1 MYVKGCGVGA
11 GFLTNRIFVAPE
23 TPPPPFSWKRV
34 GWPYPRIYLQLTA
47 GDCGAVGPCFAV
59 AKTTEPATARRR
71 DTCEAHEFD
80 RELRSRLSAAL
91 HAPSTPPPTPMAA
104 RRTSYFEFVTKTR
117 GAKEQDAKA
126 EELPVV
132 KTLRSGF
139 PCHPSCMAYD
149 PVQRLLAMGTRS
161 GSLCVYGQPGVERFC
176 EHESEAGV
184 LQLHFLVNEG
194 ALVSVCSDDKLHMWS
209 LRQHTPVLVH
219 SLTLEPKASITSSH
233 LPFRSKWLYV
243 GTAKGNVHVVAVE
256 SFAQSQYSI
265 MWNDAAGPSHP
276 GDVIHIS
283 ENPLDE
289 DKLLVGYET
298 GLIVLWDIKSR
309 KPHYR
314 YDCGQDLHSMA
325 WQSNGEQAVCGL
337 EDGTVGTW
345 SLRNP
350 RKLGCLTMPHDAEW
364 SGPIMKVDHRSCAS
378 GESVVVFTGS
388 SAETSGAQRSIF
400 IVCGSNVHTTDMDSD
415 IVDFVMLSNSP
426 YAGDLQNPFAVAVLL
441 EEELLM
447 IDLEKESCPL
457 MESPASLRLHQSD
470 VTSCLYCCPCS
481 PDFLAALCGASGTKA
496 RQRSVSRRWPLRGGK
511 PSLEKPDSVE
521 VILTGHSDGTLKI
534 WDGSGGT
541 LALLT
546 EVDAGAVFEREDS
559 TLSDT
564 GGGGGGGDG
573 GLAIRHVC
581 LCRRSHVAC
590 VALACAHVL
599 LYALRDREVHGAIG
613 VVDVGRPSRNDSPD
627 VPASDPAPPRPSSP
641 LCGQATSRG
650 DFNEGP
656 SSELNSPRLC
666 RGALRQA
673 AGYQLEAVVR
683 VVGAGSAASV
693 SSVALCSEHN
703 LVAIGHNFGVTVVDF
718 KQKSVLAS
726 FSMSVVLG
734 GTDAPM
740 NTNTNRESFV
750 ESTDGSLEEDH
761 SKSSPV
767 YSPRRLSVMMEK
779 VMKGRRKSASA
790 DQGSPKA
797 EGPVAA
803 EGPPSSEATAD
814 REPLAVSRLCFGEPN
829 GTARPGLVWAAT
841 SRGTVASLA
850 LKSPRGDRR
859 SSQPA
864 VFGQNRKVKTLG
876 GPVLC
881 LALLDHDSRLLE
893 PGGSSWQG
901 PARAFTVQ
909 HRSCSTGSF
918 AEFAGAA
925 AAEAVGAPSGAGLVL
940 ACAERQARVWGAKAS
955 YKRSLCDAGA
965 PVAIRASAVDVD
977 GETRLA
983 CLHVDGNVAVF
994 QLPALAQ
1001 LFCVSLLPAL
1011 GLRAARTACFA
1022 NGGHVLY
1029 MGGPGEMR
1037 RAALVG
1043 AEQGAIDAEYR
1054 GDLFISVP
1062 HPEPTNNQF
1071 FKKLFKSWGFSLD
1084 KRELFGDT
1092 IPSHPAPSRPSPGS
1106 QLQRPLCSD
1115 GGSRN
1120 TARDL
1125 GPGPGSSPLIRGDTS
1140 SFDRLFKGIAERGD
1154 VLQDAVITTTEMESS
1169 AGKLLQ
1175 LSEKLMRECQG
1186 RRFSHK

>member
-1 MYVKGCGVGA
+1 
-11 GFLTNRIFVAPE
+11 
-23 TPPPPFSWKRV
+23 
-34 GWPYPRIYLQLTA
+34 
-47 GDCGAVGPCFAV
+47 
-59 AKTTEPATARRR
+59 
-71 DTCEAHEFD
+71 
-80 RELRSRLSAAL
+80 
-91 HAPSTPPPTPMAA
+91 MAA

-117 GAKEQDAKA
+117 GAKEQGAKEQGAKA
-126 EELPVV
+126 EELRAF

-149 PVQRLLAMGTRS
+149 PVQRLLAVGTRS
-161 GSLCVYGQPGVERFC
+161 GSLCVFGQPGVERFC
-176 EHESEAGV
+176 EHESQAGV

-194 ALVSVCSDDKLHMWS
+194 VLVSVCSDDKLHMWS
-209 LRQHTPVLVH
+209 LRQHNPVLVH
-219 SLTLEPKASITSSH
+219 SLTPEPKASITSSH

-298 GLIVLWDIKSR
+298 GIIVLWDIKSR

-314 YDCGQDLHSMA
+314 YDCDQDLHSMA
-325 WQSNGEQAVCGL
+325 WQSNGEQVVCGL

-364 SGPIMKVDHRSCAS
+364 SGPIMKVDHRSCTS

-426 YAGDLQNPFAVAVLL
+426 YAGDLQKPFAVAVLL

-447 IDLEKESCPL
+447 IDLEKESCPVL
-457 MESPASLRLHQSD
+457 ESPASLRLQRPD

-481 PDFLAALCGASGTKA
+481 PDFLAALSGASGSKA
-496 RQRSVSRRWPLRGGK
+496 RQRSVGRQWPLRGGK
-511 PSLEKPDSVE
+511 PSLEKPDSAE
-521 VILTGHSDGTLKI
+521 AILTGHSDGTLKI
-534 WDGSGGT
+534 WDGSGAGT
-541 LALLT
+541 LALLA

-564 GGGGGGGDG
+564 GGGGGDG
-573 GLAIRHVC
+573 GLAIRHLC
-581 LCRRSHVAC
+581 LCRQSHVVC

-599 LYALRDREVHGAIG
+599 LYALRDREAHGAIG
-613 VVDVGRPSRNDSPD
+613 VVDVGRPGRNDSPD
-627 VPASDPAPPRPSSP
+627 VPASDPAPPPRPNGTP
-641 LCGQATSRG
+641 CGDS
-650 DFNEGP
+650 NEGP
-656 SSELNSPRLC
+656 SSEVDGLRLC

-673 AGYQLEAVVR
+673 AGYQLEAMVR

-693 SSVALCSEHN
+693 SSVGLCSKHN

-734 GTDAPM
+734 GTDAPI
-740 NTNTNRESFV
+740 NTNRESSV

-761 SKSSPV
+761 PKSSPV

-779 VMKGRRKSASA
+779 VMKGRRKSTSA
-790 DQGSPKA
+790 DQESPKA
-797 EGPVAA
+797 EGPAA
-803 EGPPSSEATAD
+803 AAMEERPPPSSEATAD
-814 REPLAVSRLCFGEPN
+814 REPLAVSRLCFGESN
-829 GTARPGLVWAAT
+829 GAARPGHVWAAT
-841 SRGTVASLA
+841 GRGTVTSLA

-864 VFGQNRKVKTLG
+864 VLGLNRKVKTLG

-881 LALLDHDSRLLE
+881 LALLDRDARLLE
-893 PGGSSWQG
+893 SGGSSWQG
-901 PARAFTVQ
+901 PARAFTAQ
-909 HRSCSTGSF
+909 RRSGSTGSF

-925 AAEAVGAPSGAGLVL
+925 AEAVGAPGGAGLVL

-983 CLHVDGNVAVF
+983 CLRVDGNVAVF

-1001 LFCVSLLPAL
+1001 LLCVSLLPVL

-1022 NGGHVLY
+1022 DGGHVLY
-1029 MGGPGEMR
+1029 MDGPGEMC

-1106 QLQRPLCSD
+1106 QPRRPLCSD

-1125 GPGPGSSPLIRGDTS
+1125 GPGPGSPPLIKGETS
-1140 SFDRLFKGIAERGD
+1140 PFERLCKSIAERGD
-1154 VLQDAVITTTEMESS
+1154 VLQDTVIKTAEMESS

-1175 LSEKLMRECQG
+1175 LSEQLMRERQG